1 MARSPVYIL
10 AVLGVV
16 VGQAIMLYGVFLTS
30 GETMNTPMAVGGV
43 IVLLAVGLL
52 TAGLFS
58 EDAPPDAGQGH

>member
-30 GETMNTPMAVGGV
+30 GETMNIPMAVGGV
-43 IVLLAVGLL
+43 IVLVAVGLL

-58 EDAPPDAGQGH
+58 EDAPPEASQGH